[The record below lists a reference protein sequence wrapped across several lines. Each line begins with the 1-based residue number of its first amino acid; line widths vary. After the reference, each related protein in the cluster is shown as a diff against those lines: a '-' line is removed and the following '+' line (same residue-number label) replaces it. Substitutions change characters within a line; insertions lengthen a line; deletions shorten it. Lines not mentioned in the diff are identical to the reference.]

1 MRNLTK
7 KIVLLAVVLW
17 VVFAYI
23 YRNDIKDNTFDVE
36 KFKIEMKAKN
46 YEFQLI
52 NVKKDFLPT
61 TRKRMVLG
69 EEAID
74 IYLYSNNKKMEKDSE
89 NIDSGGC
96 QYTSTGIFS
105 KNFNVSWV
113 SEPHFYKKGKI
124 IVLYVGTNEKIISD
138 LKDIF
143 GEEFAGI
150 RNNIIRI
157 TSFLLF
163 KEVANRLI

>member
-1 MRNLTK
+1 MRNLIK

-23 YRNDIKDNTFDVE
+23 YRNDIIDNTFNVE

-52 NVKKDFLPT
+52 DVENDFLPT
-61 TRKRMVLG
+61 KRKRMVIG
-69 EEAID
+69 EETID
-74 IYLYSNNKKMEKDSE
+74 IYLYSDNKKMEKDAK
-89 NIDSGGC
+89 NIDSKGC
-96 QYTSTGIFS
+96 QYTSTGVFS
-105 KNFNVSWV
+105 RSVNVSWV
-113 SEPHFYKKGKI
+113 SYPHFYKKGKI

-150 RNNIIRI
+150 
-157 TSFLLF
+157 
-163 KEVANRLI
+163 K

>member
-23 YRNDIKDNTFDVE
+23 YRNDITDSTFDSE
-36 KFKIEMKAKN
+36 KFEIEMKAKN

-52 NVKKDFLPT
+52 HVKKDFLPT
-61 TRKRMVLG
+61 TRKRMVIG

-74 IYLYSNNKKMEKDSE
+74 IYLYSNNKKMEKDAK

-96 QYTSTGIFS
+96 EYTSTSIFS
-105 KNFNVSWV
+105 KSVNVSWV
-113 SEPHFYKKGKI
+113 SEPHFYKKGKL

-143 GEEFAGI
+143 GEQFAGM
-150 RNNIIRI
+150 
-157 TSFLLF
+157 
-163 KEVANRLI
+163 K

>member
-17 VVFAYI
+17 IVFAYI
-23 YRNDIKDNTFDVE
+23 YRNDITDNTFDVE
-36 KFKIEMKAKN
+36 KFEVEMKAKN
-46 YEFQLI
+46 YEFQLMH
-52 NVKKDFLPT
+52 VKKNFIPT
-61 TRKRMVLG
+61 IRKRMIIG
-69 EEAID
+69 EESID
-74 IYLYSNNKKMEKDSE
+74 IYLYSNNKKMENDAE

-105 KNFNVSWV
+105 RTVNVSWV

-138 LKDIF
+138 LKDIL
-143 GEEFAGI
+143 GEEFAGVD
-150 RNNIIRI
+150 
-157 TSFLLF
+157 
-163 KEVANRLI
+163 K

>member
-1 MRNLTK
+1 MKNLTK
-7 KIVLLAVVLW
+7 RLVLLVVAFW

-52 NVKKDFLPT
+52 EVKQDFLPT
-61 TRKRMVLG
+61 KRKRMVIG
-69 EEAID
+69 EESID
-74 IYLYSNNKKMEKDSE
+74 IYVYSNNKKMENDAK

-96 QYTSTGIFS
+96 EYTSPGIFS
-105 KNFNVSWV
+105 KSINVSWV
-113 SEPHFYKKGKI
+113 SYPHFYKKGKI

-143 GEEFAGI
+143 GEEFAGVV
-150 RNNIIRI
+150 R
-157 TSFLLF
+157 
-163 KEVANRLI
+163 